1 MRRLHLT
8 AQIAQA
14 ALPTRW
20 PSDMGS
26 KNLGAET
33 RAASPN
39 TSELTATKGRKS
51 MIRQRSDRVSA
62 SFFGFL
68 LRYVLAGILVLGLS
82 TAANAAVVISPDG
95 LLVNAQK
102 GFDREVATFTSND
115 SPAQPASAYSATIT
129 WGDGT
134 PGSVGTIK
142 GPVGGVFSV
151 TASHTYAHEGNY
163 TMTVQITDSLDST
176 TVSATTPLTV
186 LPSI

>member
-1 MRRLHLT
+1 
-8 AQIAQA
+8 
-14 ALPTRW
+14 
-20 PSDMGS
+20 
-26 KNLGAET
+26 
-33 RAASPN
+33 
-39 TSELTATKGRKS
+39 
-51 MIRQRSDRVSA
+51 MITQGSDRMSV

-68 LRYVLAGILVLGLS
+68 FRSVLASILVLVSS
-82 TAANAAVVISPDG
+82 TVATAAVVISPDG
-95 LLVNAQK
+95 LAVNAQNA
-102 GFDREVATFTSND
+102 FSREVATFTSND
-115 SPAQPASAYSATIT
+115 SPAQSASAYSATIT

-151 TASHTYAHEGNY
+151 TASHTYAHEGTY